1 MPARPRSHSG
11 SRRLVHERA
20 GWLTIGAFAAA
31 SVSVIQFVHP
41 RASELPRPFSV
52 VPQVALAAAS
62 ASPLAFGKS
71 GEVRLRTVLPG
82 SEVDYPLAVSG
93 DPATLRY
100 QWLRV
105 ADGVL
110 VDSAHSLAEARL
122 HAPHAPG
129 FYRLALVQ
137 GARRHVVSD
146 LTLAVLV
153 PFEAKLGSTL
163 NGYRIGTYLAERLAG
178 RRAPEGFLQVGSTD
192 LGLRI
197 TKHLTMGDFL
207 SHDDQQS
214 WPRYVAL
221 DPKLLDKMELV
232 MAQVAEWR
240 GQNVTTLAVQSG
252 FRSPAH
258 NRTVRRAA
266 RDSRHQYG
274 DAADVAIDADGDGR
288 VTLAD
293 IRLVAIAV
301 ELVEQEYPELVGG
314 LGIYTSRR
322 YSAPYLHID
331 ARGRRARWRG

>member
-1 MPARPRSHSG
+1 MPARRRSRSG
-11 SRRLVHERA
+11 SRRFLHERA
-20 GWLTIGAFAAA
+20 GWLSIAAFAAA
-31 SVSVIQFVHP
+31 SLGVIQFIQP
-41 RASELPRPFSV
+41 RSSELPRPFAV
-52 VPQVALAAAS
+52 APQVELAAAS

-82 SEVDYPLAVSG
+82 SEVDYPLAVTG
-93 DPATLRY
+93 DPASLRY

-105 ADGVL
+105 GDGGS
-110 VDSAHSLAEARL
+110 VDSAHSLADARL
-122 HAPHAPG
+122 HAPKVPG

-137 GARRHVVSD
+137 GTRRDVVSD

-178 RRAPEGFLQVGSTD
+178 RGAPQGFLQVDATD
-192 LGLRI
+192 VGMQI

-207 SHDDQQS
+207 THDDQQS

-288 VTLAD
+288 ITIAD
-293 IRLVAIAV
+293 VRLVAIAV
-301 ELVEQEYPELVGG
+301 ELVEQEHPELVGG

-322 YSAPYLHID
+322 YNNPYLHID